1 MTIAEQIAQIAGT
14 LPEPLAREALDFF
27 RFLQMRDRIEWNDW
41 QNAQAA
47 SLAHI
52 CDNADD
58 EVWNDVP
65 LRTGQQ
71 LIA

>member
-14 LPEPLAREALDFF
+14 LPEPLAREALDFV
-27 RFLQMRDRIEWNDW
+27 RFLQARELSEWRDW

-47 SLAHI
+47 SLAHVW
-52 CDNADD
+52 DNTDD

-65 LRTGQQ
+65 LR
-71 LIA
+71 